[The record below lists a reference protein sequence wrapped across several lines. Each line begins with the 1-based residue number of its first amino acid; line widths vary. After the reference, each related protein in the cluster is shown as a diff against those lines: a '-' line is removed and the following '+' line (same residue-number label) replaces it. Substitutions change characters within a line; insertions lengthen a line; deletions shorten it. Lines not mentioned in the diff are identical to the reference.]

1 MIEKDLLRRTINLPT
16 ATSMVIGGVIGS
28 GIFIRPAE
36 MAALLGSPFLIF
48 FIWVV
53 SGLLNLL
60 SAMVT
65 AEIGGMFPETG
76 GQYVFIRKI
85 YGDFWAFIYGWAAFS
100 VINTAGTAAVAF
112 ICAEYLQYFF
122 VLPRFAPEIEQTISI
137 HLPFV
142 GSIFPLENFG
152 LKMLTIAI
160 LGLFTWTSYR
170 STKLGGSIQLLSTI
184 LKLAAI
190 AFLILGLFFSGAGS
204 LSNFTLSSAHIA
216 PEGYAMVAA
225 MVAACTGAF
234 QAYDG
239 WGVMVNVAGEIRQPQ
254 KNIPN
259 GLIFGLLTCM
269 FIYIAVTASIVY
281 ILPVDAMAHSTL
293 VAADA
298 AKKAFGF
305 AGGGLVAIMI
315 VLSVFGTTNANVMGP
330 PRMTFAMAHEGH
342 FFRIAGR
349 IHPAFKTPG
358 NALVIHFIWMGLF
371 VLSGSFFMLA
381 DMSVFIVWSIN
392 LMILFGIFVL
402 RRKMPGAPRPYKM
415 GGYPWLPL
423 IVLLFNLFY
432 LGFTLYSD
440 IHNYLVGK
448 TVLMNSVLGLI
459 ISALGIPFYFY
470 FRRTYKNSDLAG
482 GKEPIH

>member
-1 MIEKDLLRRTINLPT
+1 MIEKDSLRRTINLPT
-16 ATSMVIGGVIGS
+16 ATSIVIGGVIGS
-28 GIFIRPAE
+28 GIFVRPAE
-36 MAALLGSPFLIF
+36 MAALLDSPFLIF
-48 FIWVV
+48 FIWVIA
-53 SGLLNLL
+53 GLLNLF

-65 AEIGGMFPETG
+65 AEIGAMFPETG

-100 VINTAGTAAVAF
+100 VINTAGTAAIAF

-122 VLPRFAPEIEQTISI
+122 ELPRFAIGVEQSISI
-137 HLPFV
+137 HLPLI
-142 GSIFPLENFG
+142 GTILPLENFG

-170 STKLGGSIQLLSTI
+170 STKLGGTIQLLSTI

-190 AFLILGLFFSGAGS
+190 AFLILGLFFSGRGE
-204 LSNFTLSSAHIA
+204 LSNFIGSSTTLKPA
-216 PEGYAMVAA
+216 GYALIAA

-239 WGVMVNVAGEIRQPQ
+239 WGVMVNVAGEIRNPQ

-259 GLIFGLLTCM
+259 GLIIGLLTCM
-269 FIYIAVTASIVY
+269 LVYIAVTAAIVY
-281 ILPVDAMAHSTL
+281 MLPIDAMASSKL

-305 AGGGLVAIMI
+305 AGGGLVAILI
-315 VLSVFGTTNANVMGP
+315 VLSVFGTTNANVMAP

-342 FFRIAGR
+342 FFRVAGR

-358 NALVIHFIWMGLF
+358 NALLIHFIWMSLF

-381 DMSVFIVWSIN
+381 DMSVFIVWAIN
-392 LMILFGIFVL
+392 LMILFGIFIL
-402 RRKMPGAPRPYKM
+402 RKKMPDTPRPYKM
-415 GGYPWLPL
+415 GGYPVVPFL
-423 IVLLFNLFY
+423 VLLFNLFY
-432 LGFTLYSD
+432 LGVTLYND
-440 IHNYLVGK
+440 IHNYVIGK
-448 TVLMNSVLGLI
+448 TLLMNSVLGLVI
-459 ISALGIPFYFY
+459 TALGIPFYFY
-470 FRRTYKNSDLAG
+470 FRHRYKKRPL
-482 GKEPIH
+482 E